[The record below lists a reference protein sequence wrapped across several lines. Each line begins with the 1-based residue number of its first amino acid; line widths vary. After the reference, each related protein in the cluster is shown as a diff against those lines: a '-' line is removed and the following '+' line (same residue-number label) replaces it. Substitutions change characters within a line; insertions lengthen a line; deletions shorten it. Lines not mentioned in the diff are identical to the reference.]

1 VAETRRK
8 AKPGQVDGLLTRRRA
23 KNPLRLAPQCDNR
36 PNFITSLKNQSRKT
50 MLRDPDCGRQ
60 PVGARSHHDGII
72 FIPLLHVWSF
82 SLECQPKEIT
92 QKPSIL
98 VGSLLRLLLVPVD
111 RKDQKCT
118 YARSIRQQ
126 CLPGSIQAGIKFGR
140 VFGQLINAS
149 SRGSWWRW
157 RDNNLGVWT
166 WQNSE

>member
-1 VAETRRK
+1 
-8 AKPGQVDGLLTRRRA
+8 
-23 KNPLRLAPQCDNR
+23 
-36 PNFITSLKNQSRKT
+36 

-157 RDNNLGVWT
+157 RGNNLGRWRVDMAEFGMT
-166 WQNSE
+166 RVRIGLFQHALATQKQTVNGLKVSKRS